1 MISTEESVI
10 MTIRGRTIRI
20 VSMLCLSFF
29 MSRIIYAQKT
39 LLSEQEA
46 VLLGKEVR
54 YDSLQTVHVQRL
66 EEAEALARRID
77 LTRLKETLSASE
89 HRTLQKQLLESQRLE
104 ALVRELESL
113 IDDAE
118 RSFRLAVHEYTRK
131 IQNEIVLT
139 IEQMER
145 RDDSGDL
152 ERLQMLLQKRTLW
165 ETRLAPPSLRGQ
177 RTLQVQTQAWDTPR
191 TLELKGDLLLD
202 QEEVLRNEIA
212 TVETRLR
219 SLEEEERIRRK
230 VAELTRDIH
239 LFDEREELMGK
250 GIENQTR
257 SLSLETFDIQDRNIP
272 GLPGLSST
280 RAYYEEIQLALS
292 GPTPRSP
299 DELNTWIIQLKQYRN
314 LIVARADSLGQ
325 RASWFYHEAETRRE

>member
-1 MISTEESVI
+1 
-10 MTIRGRTIRI
+10 
-20 VSMLCLSFF
+20 
-29 MSRIIYAQKT
+29 
-39 LLSEQEA
+39 
-46 VLLGKEVR
+46 
-54 YDSLQTVHVQRL
+54 
-66 EEAEALARRID
+66 
-77 LTRLKETLSASE
+77 
-89 HRTLQKQLLESQRLE
+89 
-104 ALVRELESL
+104 
-113 IDDAE
+113 
-118 RSFRLAVHEYTRK
+118 
-131 IQNEIVLT
+131 
-139 IEQMER
+139 MER

-299 DELNTWIIQLKQYRN
+299 DELNTWIIQLKHERN